1 MAKRYHAKSAI
12 PSAQCST
19 KDKVWDSSKSEPHL
33 LVRAV
38 GPSSV
43 LLLARLYS
51 LPRVHLVQMIV
62 VDRGYL
68 QQNSCGPALQVIA
81 FWDEAISDWSCST
94 VRERDKETLSKDSH

>member
-1 MAKRYHAKSAI
+1 
-12 PSAQCST
+12 
-19 KDKVWDSSKSEPHL
+19 
-33 LVRAV
+33 
-38 GPSSV
+38 
-43 LLLARLYS
+43 
-51 LPRVHLVQMIV
+51 MIV